1 MELVAISDVIKK
13 EELFLLNFIKVIAE
27 ELESL

>member
-13 EELFLLNFIKVIAE
+13 EELFLLNFIKVIVE